1 MHARSPQYQVL
12 NSRAVT
18 GRRLQNKRAR
28 DASTRHPSH
37 SNRKRPAPPAV
48 GLAGEAGRPPRSSLE
63 GRQQRRHDR
72 CYHGRLH
79 VVEVRCEVHLR
90 AQAAC

>member
-28 DASTRHPSH
+28 DASTRHPSQ
-37 SNRKRPAPPAV
+37 SNRKRPGAPCCR
-48 GLAGEAGRPPRSSLE
+48 AGRQGGDARRAAHSKDASS
-63 GRQQRRHDR
+63 G
-72 CYHGRLH
+72 
-79 VVEVRCEVHLR
+79 
-90 AQAAC
+90 AMTAATTVACT